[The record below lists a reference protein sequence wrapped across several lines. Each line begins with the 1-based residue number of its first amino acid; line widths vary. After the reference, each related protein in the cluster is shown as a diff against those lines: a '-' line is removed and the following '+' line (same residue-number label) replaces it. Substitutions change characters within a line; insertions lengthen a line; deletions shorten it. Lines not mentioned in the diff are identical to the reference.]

1 MSDESFE
8 DIRRLLVERRPIAT
22 ADSTGVL
29 FSAMPPLPAGSILGV
44 PAANPSVP
52 PSCYNRLR
60 GLARQRAPR

>member
-22 ADSTGVL
+22 ANTGVVY
-29 FSAMPPLPAGSILGV
+29 SALPPLPAGSILGV